1 MATLSFGLVIAR
13 RALSATYLVAQRTV
27 RRVMEIVA
35 HVSLL
40 YQACLLERL
49 EAMLDHTTP
58 DVAAL
63 NIMWDETSEK
73 LSLPTVGGAH
83 AAHASV
89 SSSTWEVCVSRF
101 DFCIGVGGRFFTFLC
116 VTPPL
121 PMVAN
126 GSDHIFRSLFSHP
139 LVEPITRFLAT
150 LLRRAT
156 ILIEVSEADGHPAN
170 DRLFHGRLQL
180 ASSQALHVPY
190 MQLHWCS
197 SHATNLVNTSLVVV
211 SDATQLINGMFIAG
225 QFMRMGGHFVRMVV
239 FARVVVQANL
249 LWARQPPAGKVESY
263 APYW

>member
-1 MATLSFGLVIAR
+1 MATLSFGPVTAR

-40 YQACLLERL
+40 YQACVLERL

-126 GSDHIFRSLFSHP
+126 GSDHIFRSLFSHH
-139 LVEPITRFLAT
+139 LMEPIMRFRAT
-150 LLRRAT
+150 LLRSAT
-156 ILIEVSEADGHPAN
+156 IFIEVNEADGHPAN
-170 DRLFHGRLQL
+170 YRLFHGRLQL
-180 ASSQALHVPY
+180 ASSQALHVP
-190 MQLHWCS
+190 
-197 SHATNLVNTSLVVV
+197 AT
-211 SDATQLINGMFIAG
+211 
-225 QFMRMGGHFVRMVV
+225 
-239 FARVVVQANL
+239 
-249 LWARQPPAGKVESY
+249 PPT
-263 APYW
+263 W